1 MSRHSHDFV
10 ETYTGMIGFGMDRP
24 TDESTIICYLQKLSD
39 DAVMS
44 RLISRLSNAELE
56 EIFDLI
62 NRLLKR
68 HFNEDEYHALFLKDR

>member
-44 RLISRLSNAELE
+44 RLISRLSDAELE